1 MHRLISKHTKPSLN
15 EPVKPYFP
23 CQWVLFLSLGGL
35 ATKLWAKSANCPSE
49 AAEVQTPNTPPL
61 SSPDHNSQL
70 PHTHSHTHTQDESV
84 SLTTEEPGNSL
95 AFNTHSTAQHTCIRA
110 SKRAHTSTSVLPWQ
124 YRRVTGVIALLIALD
139 MFFFSSFLKAFS
151 NLAIS

>member
-95 AFNTHSTAQHTCIRA
+95 AFNTHSTAHMHPCEQTRTHQHIRPPLAVQESHWCDCIIDCPGY
-110 SKRAHTSTSVLPWQ
+110 V
-124 YRRVTGVIALLIALD
+124 
-139 MFFFSSFLKAFS
+139 FFFFLLKS
-151 NLAIS
+151 I